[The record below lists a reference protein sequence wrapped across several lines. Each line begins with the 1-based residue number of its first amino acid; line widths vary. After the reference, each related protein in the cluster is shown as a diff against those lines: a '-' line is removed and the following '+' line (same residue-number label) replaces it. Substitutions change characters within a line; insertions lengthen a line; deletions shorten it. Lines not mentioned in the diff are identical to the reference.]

1 MQISKST
8 FDFLKDLKKNN
19 DRDWFTKN
27 KSLYTAAHENMI
39 GFADALLEKMNKID
53 GIETSNGKKSL
64 MRIYR
69 DVRFSKDKSPYKTN
83 FGGGFKRATAARR
96 GGYYYHIQ
104 PGSCFLGGGFWGP
117 EKDDLLLV
125 RQQIDMNSE
134 PLRKVLSSKKFKD
147 YFGEMTGEQLKTCP
161 KGFDKESPNIDLL
174 KYKQFLAGRQFTDQE
189 VLSKDFV
196 DIAADTFKAMLPF
209 FDVMSE
215 YLTTDLN
222 GVSTID

>member
-8 FDFLKDLKKNN
+8 FDFLVALKKNN
-19 DRDWFTKN
+19 DRDWFNKN
-27 KSLYTAAHENMI
+27 KDLYTAAHENMLE
-39 GFADALLEKMNKID
+39 FADALLAKMNKID
-53 GIETSNGKKSL
+53 EIETQSGKKSL

-69 DVRFSKDKSPYKTN
+69 DVRFSKDKSPYKNN
-83 FGGGFKRATAARR
+83 FGGGFKRASAAKR

-104 PGSCFLGGGFWGP
+104 PGACFLGGGFWGP
-117 EKDDLLLV
+117 EKEDLLLI
-125 RQQIDMNSE
+125 RQQIDMNSD
-134 PLRKVLSSKKFKD
+134 PLRKAINSKKFKS
-147 YFGEMTGEQLKTCP
+147 YFGEMSGEQLKTCP

-174 KYKQFLAGRQFTDQE
+174 KYKQFLAGRKFTDKE
-189 VLSKDFV
+189 VLSKEFV